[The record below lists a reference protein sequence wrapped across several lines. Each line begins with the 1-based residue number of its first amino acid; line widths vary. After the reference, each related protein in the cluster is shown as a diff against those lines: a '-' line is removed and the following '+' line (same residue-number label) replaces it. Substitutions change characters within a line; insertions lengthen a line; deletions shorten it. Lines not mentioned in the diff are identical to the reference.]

1 MAREKWTKKTP
12 KGGDAPKSQPQNNK
26 SDNKP
31 NDDEVLGLCKILLPE
46 IQEVI
51 KKGVVPHDSILHSV
65 FRNTLCTAGVV
76 PVIRSLTAKDNPASA
91 EMTHPEGVTVNKL
104 TTAVV
109 DLFNENIVRKSVIN
123 HVPEPLSHSSEPSD
137 DKGRSLAMIE
147 SQKHMRLEFLVT
159 SANRKVPV
167 ELPLNERIVFIMKEH
182 ETSDEPYLTQSDF
195 PEYISISE
203 EVLMRA
209 CPFIRAAFS
218 YKDMGKFDDPGDI
231 CIYDPAFTAHR
242 KRCVAQ
248 RKLVYLSDLVHSSFR
263 GTAKHLH
270 SVYDLKKIDKWTADT
285 FWKHTKSWILF
296 LRGNDFSENIS
307 STAEMDE
314 VCMLAAFLG
323 AKNNATTALRNTY
336 QHQKDRATREKLH
349 PRPQT
354 LLKDEPGR
362 KRSPP
367 ERAVRKS
374 DYVANDTSNE
384 MLGNTGWRSR
394 DD

>member
-31 NDDEVLGLCKILLPE
+31 NDDEV
-46 IQEVI
+46 
-51 KKGVVPHDSILHSV
+51 
-65 FRNTLCTAGVV
+65 
-76 PVIRSLTAKDNPASA
+76 
-91 EMTHPEGVTVNKL
+91 
-104 TTAVV
+104 
-109 DLFNENIVRKSVIN
+109 VIN

-159 SANRKVPV
+159 SAKVPV